1 MTPQEFYSQYLP
13 HAEKVSNQTGLD
25 PRLVLAQA
33 ALETGYGKSA
43 PNMNFFGIKSHG
55 KKGGQTLQTSE
66 FEGGKMVGQPAS
78 FRGYGSPDQS
88 FQDYANFLKSNPR
101 YEGVLSAKGL
111 EGQIAAMADS
121 GYATDPDYGAKLAN
135 IAGKFDPSSAPI
147 IASDTMRVLGKQ
159 QNGLLGTAQAPN
171 NTESK
176 MIPEEEPRGLL
187 GSLGIQK
194 MEEGAEGEAG
204 QRFFERDTFKD
215 TAANLAQGFAAM
227 GSSPALQKMTAD
239 VASQRTE
246 SKAKN
251 KTIEYLRSNG
261 RGDLA
266 DAVESGSLGIR
277 DAAGIMFSNPKA
289 KTTAA
294 EDKIARIMSTG
305 VSEETAIGIVDG
317 RNVVRQDEVTGE
329 VFVYDVATG
338 QKLFGEQGAS
348 EEPTETTST
357 PGVFDDTNV
366 KGATGLSG
374 FGANILNTVV
384 DAFGQ
389 GQPADKIA
397 KASTALQTLSTNTSL
412 GMAGEFPGR
421 PSNLTRGE
429 IRKMTI
435 LPGELSQGPEKALNK
450 ANSMIRSIDET
461 MAAANRVLSGRY
473 SPADKASAKASI
485 DLMRPL
491 LNDYTSLAKQLQ
503 PDSPAASVTISESQ
517 NDLLN
522 RYAPE
527 IVR

>member
-111 EGQIAAMADS
+111 DGQIAAMADS

-159 QNGLLGTAQAPN
+159 QNGLLGTAQAAN

-176 MIPEEEPRGLL
+176 MIPEEKPRGLL

-204 QRFFERDTFKD
+204 QRFFQRDTFKD

-251 KTIEYLRSNG
+251 KTMEYLRANG

-277 DAAGIMFSNPKA
+277 DAAVIMFGKPKDDRTA
-289 KTTAA
+289 LMQNYEYAVSKGMSPEEARTWVSSGNTTNINTGEKGANKFEELDAQALADVSKTAMAAGRSLGQIDRLESLLSGVDTGMAASMQSLAGSFGIKTENLGDIQAA
-294 EDKIARIMSTG
+294 EALISALVPQQRTPGSGPMSDADLDLFKKSLPRLINTPG
-305 VSEETAIGIVDG
+305 GNAMILQTMRGLAQYDALGGEIVQ
-317 RNVVRQDEVTGE
+317 RYRSKEITQAEAFAQLQARQDP
-329 VFVYDVATG
+329 FVQFRSVVG
-338 QKLFGEQGAS
+338 GGQGAGMDRGAA
-348 EEPTETTST
+348 TE
-357 PGVFDDTNV
+357 
-366 KGATGLSG
+366 L
-374 FGANILNTVV
+374 
-384 DAFGQ
+384 
-389 GQPADKIA
+389 
-397 KASTALQTLSTNTSL
+397 
-412 GMAGEFPGR
+412 
-421 PSNLTRGE
+421 
-429 IRKMTI
+429 
-435 LPGELSQGPEKALNK
+435 
-450 ANSMIRSIDET
+450 
-461 MAAANRVLSGRY
+461 
-473 SPADKASAKASI
+473 
-485 DLMRPL
+485 L
-491 LNDYTSLAKQLQ
+491 LNSGGDK
-503 PDSPAASVTISESQ
+503 
-517 NDLLN
+517 
-522 RYAPE
+522 
-527 IVR
+527 